1 MIKLSQ
7 TWDDALKALC
17 YIADRGDLVH
27 IKDVVESQ
35 GMSETC
41 LRRIIPDLHKAW
53 ILLAKPGR
61 GWGVMLAKN
70 PEKISIYDVFLAV
83 GEEIGIT
90 DCTKDLYCDKK
101 ENCYTTDVLSNL
113 QRGFNSLLKMQTL
126 DKIIKNKNS

>member
-17 YIADRGDLVH
+17 YIADRKQLVQ
-27 IKDVVESQ
+27 IRDIVSSQ

-41 LRRIIPDLHKAW
+41 LRRIIPDLHKAG
-53 ILLAKPGR
+53 ILVSKQWR
-61 GWGVMLAKN
+61 GWGVMLAKS
-70 PEKISIYDVFLAV
+70 PEKISVYDVFLAV

-90 DCTKDLYCDKK
+90 DCTKDIACDKK
-101 ENCYTTDVLSNL
+101 QNCYTTVVLWNL

-126 DKIIKNKNS
+126 DKIIKK

>member
-17 YIADRGDLVH
+17 YIADSWDLVH
-27 IKDVVESQ
+27 IKDIVDSQ

-41 LRRIIPDLHKAW
+41 LRRIIPDLHKAG
-53 ILLAKPGR
+53 ILIAKPGR
-61 GWGVMLAKN
+61 GWGVMLGMD
-70 PEKISIYDVFLAV
+70 PSQISLYDVFLAV

-90 DCTKDLYCDKK
+90 DCTKDLYCEKK
-101 ENCYTTDVLSNL
+101 DDCYTTDVLGNL

-126 DKIIKNKNS
+126 DKIIKK